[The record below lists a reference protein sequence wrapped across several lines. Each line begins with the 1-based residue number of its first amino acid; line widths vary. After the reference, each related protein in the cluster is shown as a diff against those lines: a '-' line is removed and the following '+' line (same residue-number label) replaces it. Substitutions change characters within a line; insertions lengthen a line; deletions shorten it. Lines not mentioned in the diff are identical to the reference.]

1 MLLQYTTLC
10 RLSRG
15 RKHNTLHLGEL
26 DYTMVRYISGITVY
40 IRSTTSPGAIQ
51 EGGQEGDAC
60 RQEIWWSV
68 EGSKGQCQKYAR
80 KLVMTACQGRLEGG
94 IQEETGRSV
103 GYDLID
109 HDQ

>member
-1 MLLQYTTLC
+1 MSGHSRNVRISAEDADEGMTAVAPEVRLSYFHSHFFLLLQYTTLC

-15 RKHNTLHLGEL
+15 SKHNTLHPGEL

-68 EGSKGQCQKYAR
+68 EGSKG
-80 KLVMTACQGRLEGG
+80 
-94 IQEETGRSV
+94 
-103 GYDLID
+103 
-109 HDQ
+109 